1 MNSVIVLLAVGLTII
16 VLMKWTSAKVE
27 SMRYRNNL
35 KMDKL
40 ARRAKLARK
49 AENERIAQIERT
61 LLINNN
67 LSNAF
72 KSSELLTLG
81 YSKVNDENYLSPIVE
96 VLEIGSGDTIYIK
109 RYMVSVVL
117 QDGKVKS
124 CTKVYVK

>member
-1 MNSVIVLLAVGLTII
+1 MNSVIILLSVGLTIL
-16 VLMKWTSAKVE
+16 VLMKWTIAKVE
-27 SMRYRNNL
+27 SIKYRNNL
-35 KMDKL
+35 KIDKL

-96 VLEIGSGDTIYIK
+96 VLEKGSGDTIYIK

>member
-1 MNSVIVLLAVGLTII
+1 MNSVVILLSVGLAML
-16 VLMKWTSAKVE
+16 VLIKWTSDKID

-35 KMDKL
+35 KIDKL

-49 AENERIAQIERT
+49 AEEERIAQIERQ
-61 LLINNN
+61 LLINSS
-67 LSNAF
+67 LSNSF
-72 KSSELLTLG
+72 KSSELLALG

-96 VLEIGSGDTIYIK
+96 VLEKGSGDTIYIK
-109 RYMVSVVL
+109 RYMVSVTL

>member
-1 MNSVIVLLAVGLTII
+1 MNSVVILLSVGLTII
-16 VLMKWTSAKVE
+16 VLIKWTSDKID

-35 KMDKL
+35 KIDKL

-49 AENERIAQIERT
+49 AEEERIAQIERQ
-61 LLINNN
+61 LLINSS
-67 LSNAF
+67 LSNSF
-72 KSSELLTLG
+72 KSSELLALG

-96 VLEIGSGDTIYIK
+96 VLEKGSGDTIYIK
-109 RYMVSVVL
+109 RYMVSVTL

>member
-35 KMDKL
+35 KMDKR

-49 AENERIAQIERT
+49 AENERITNIERQ
-61 LLINNN
+61 LLINSS
-67 LSNAF
+67 LSNSF

-96 VLEIGSGDTIYIK
+96 VLEKGSGDTIYIK